1 MTENITQIPSS
12 KVPVLQQDTGLMS
25 TQWYR
30 FFFNIYTLTNNGA
43 SGSFTTTDGKTVTV
57 TNGIIT
63 AIV

>member
-1 MTENITQIPSS
+1 MINNITQIPSN

-30 FFFNIYTLTNNGA
+30 FFFNLYTLTSDGV
-43 SGSFTTTDGKTVTV
+43 SGTFTTTDGKTVTV

>member
-1 MTENITQIPSS
+1 MADITQIPSS
-12 KVPVLQQDTGLMS
+12 KVPVMLADTGLMS

-30 FFFNIYTLTNNGA
+30 FLFNLYTITNNGV
-43 SGSFTTTDGKTVTV
+43 SGSFTTVDGKTVTV